1 MQHSLDGNAIG
12 CAAPVASDDSV
23 FKKVA
28 WRVVPFLFLCYVAS
42 VVDRINI
49 GFVQLQMKHEFSFS
63 DAMYGLSAAVFYL
76 VYVLCEVPSIHS
88 RIYT

>member
-28 WRVVPFLFLCYVAS
+28 WRVVPFLFRKCNGYDVRNAYRDL
-42 VVDRINI
+42 
-49 GFVQLQMKHEFSFS
+49 
-63 DAMYGLSAAVFYL
+63 
-76 VYVLCEVPSIHS
+76 
-88 RIYT
+88 